1 MKSFIFALLGAMI
14 ATGCTPKETTIWE
27 SEVVK
32 VSSDGIIYLSN
43 GSHVQLLADTDY
55 VVFYDQQHVREGG
68 TTKGEYVYQ
77 WKHAVP
83 GMVAQKVLSGR
94 HVYYEILP
102 APNYV
107 KNHIVKE
114 VSRYGG
120 DMRIISS
127 SAQGKR
133 SWITGKSSQKGYT
146 EDKDMSYDNTFINII
161 FEDGDAITVDVKNNY
176 LWLEVEPGNKVQETR
191 INNVVSYSP
200 VF

>member
-14 ATGCTPKETTIWE
+14 ATGCTRSTNVIWE
-27 SEVVK
+27 SEVVG
-32 VSSDGIIYLSN
+32 VTPDGVVQLSN
-43 GSHVQLLADTDY
+43 GCHVQILPDADY
-55 VVFYDQQHVREGG
+55 VIFYDQQHKREGG
-68 TTKGEYVYQ
+68 TTKGEFIYQ
-77 WKHAVP
+77 WRNVVP
-83 GMVAQKVLSGR
+83 GMSAQKVLSGR
-94 HVYYEILP
+94 QAYYRLLS

-107 KNHIVKE
+107 KNHIVKK

-133 SWITGKSSQKGYT
+133 SMITGTSSKRGYT
-146 EDKDMSYDNTFINII
+146 EDKDMSYDNTFINVI
-161 FEDGDAITVDVKNNY
+161 FTDGDAITVNVKDNH
-176 LWLEVEPGNKVQETR
+176 LWLEIEPGSKVQETR